1 MIYEMLLIQDGG
13 MSIPNGHFKRIKPSR
28 DGPMPLS
35 CSRCSKLFASDKDPL
50 HLSHDK
56 HYNVQHSRMSTS
68 SSSILPELPAASPS
82 ILRTCRL
89 VHLEALPILYTKNT
103 FCFSDP
109 ATASTFCWKARSHTS
124 DPGPGNCHQIVI
136 TALSCSRPM
145 VKVCCEEIWSR
156 ARLPSSKTND
166 RRIGIEVHFV
176 ETEVLVRCYAA
187 ACSQKSRPRNPG
199 AELAACRLLDEK
211 LLEDL
216 EPMVASSND
225 SQNMKQQVQKHIT
238 GIYRGSHHNSDENE
252 TFNATIW
259 CGSSRAK
266 APCDLQ
272 KKHPKLKQ

>member
-82 ILRTCRL
+82 ILCTCRL

-109 ATASTFCWKARSHTS
+109 ATASTFCWKADRT
-124 DPGPGNCHQIVI
+124 QAILVQEIVI
-136 TALSCSRPM
+136 RLLSPLYRVRDPWLKYAAKKSGLAQDFPHLRRM
-145 VKVCCEEIWSR
+145 TVELELKFT
-156 ARLPSSKTND
+156 SSKLKCWSD
-166 RRIGIEVHFV
+166 AMQRP
-176 ETEVLVRCYAA
+176 VL
-187 ACSQKSRPRNPG
+187 KS
-199 AELAACRLLDEK
+199 LAQE
-211 LLEDL
+211 
-216 EPMVASSND
+216 
-225 SQNMKQQVQKHIT
+225 I
-238 GIYRGSHHNSDENE
+238 RGLSWLHVDY
-252 TFNATIW
+252 
-259 CGSSRAK
+259 
-266 APCDLQ
+266 
-272 KKHPKLKQ
+272 